1 MAGSLHEDEIPIDT
15 ELVRGL
21 VDRQFP
27 EHVNQPLHRLDTSG
41 SSNMLFRLGTDL
53 LVRLPRQPGGGATID
68 KEARWLPRIG
78 PSLPVAVP
86 EIVAVGDPGPGYPER
101 WSIVRWLDGVPPP
114 ALDPT
119 QSGDPGRH
127 QLARDLAELV
137 AALRALEVPPAAV
150 DDPALRWYRGQPL
163 STRDADTR
171 CDVEACRA
179 IDGLDLDLDAV
190 LTLWE
195 SAIALPGVD
204 REVEPRWY
212 HGDLAAENLLVRDE
226 RLCAVLDFGG
236 LAVGDPTVDLV
247 VAWEVLDPAAREV
260 FRTSLGVDEADW
272 LRAMAWALTLAVMTF
287 PYYWRTMP
295 RRCRSR
301 LAMAR
306 AVLTEATAR

>member
-1 MAGSLHEDEIPIDT
+1 MATPDRSIATGRGAGDRGGRRPGSRLPGA
-15 ELVRGL
+15 V
-21 VDRQFP
+21 VDRA
-27 EHVNQPLHRLDTSG
+27 LARRRAAAG
-41 SSNMLFRLGTDL
+41 
-53 LVRLPRQPGGGATID
+53 PR
-68 KEARWLPRIG
+68 
-78 PSLPVAVP
+78 S
-86 EIVAVGDPGPGYPER
+86 
-101 WSIVRWLDGVPPP
+101 
-114 ALDPT
+114 T